1 MCLIELALFV
11 PPVEQAWF
19 SAKHD
24 PGFNKGF
31 KLLVLGKDCFSH
43 EKIDL
48 FTKVPTLSRGGK
60 PRSRFETLI
69 RIWTLPASHI
79 QINLGLPGFGSGFPQ
94 NTPGSFGI
102 RNKSGFDTT
111 NLRSNNEVLL
121 KMPRSA
127 RNARPPWKSAWKSNT
142 LLSTLL
148 NF

>member
-48 FTKVPTLSRGGK
+48 FTTVPHCHAAGNHDPGLKLNWYLDSAR
-60 PRSRFETLI
+60 
-69 RIWTLPASHI
+69 LPHSN
-79 QINLGLPGFGSGFPQ
+79 QLGASGFR
-94 NTPGSFGI
+94 FGFPP
-102 RNKSGFDTT
+102 KYPCGVSASET
-111 NLRSNNEVLL
+111 NRALILQIYVLI
-121 KMPRSA
+121 MRFS
-127 RNARPPWKSAWKSNT
+127 
-142 LLSTLL
+142 
-148 NF
+148 